1 MRPSS
6 KQTIARPFSSSL
18 AGAHEILPPP
28 PPPRGAKHGRV
39 LFSSPLLFSPSKSSK
54 VAANRV
60 RESTR
65 EERSMFR
72 IATESSSNRGRERER
87 ERGGVSFLVLK
98 TTSGGGGGRVG
109 DVFSSND
116 NFLFTSGKRE
126 EEEED
131 KKKNTLTTKRRATF
145 EREKMYRRA
154 KNLRR
159 EHV

>member
-18 AGAHEILPPP
+18 AGAHEILPP

-72 IATESSSNRGRERER
+72 IATESSSNRGRERESA
-87 ERGGVSFLVLK
+87 RGGVSFLVLK
-98 TTSGGGGGRVG
+98 TTSGGGGGGRVG
-109 DVFSSND
+109 DVFSCND
-116 NFLFTSGKRE
+116 NFLVKSGKR

>member
-1 MRPSS
+1 
-6 KQTIARPFSSSL
+6 
-18 AGAHEILPPP
+18 
-28 PPPRGAKHGRV
+28 
-39 LFSSPLLFSPSKSSK
+39 
-54 VAANRV
+54 
-60 RESTR
+60 
-65 EERSMFR
+65 MFR
-72 IATESSSNRGRERER
+72 IATESSSNRGRER

-109 DVFSSND
+109 DVCSFND
-116 NFLFTSGKRE
+116 NFLIKSGKRE

>member
-1 MRPSS
+1 
-6 KQTIARPFSSSL
+6 
-18 AGAHEILPPP
+18 
-28 PPPRGAKHGRV
+28 
-39 LFSSPLLFSPSKSSK
+39 
-54 VAANRV
+54 
-60 RESTR
+60 
-65 EERSMFR
+65 MFR
-72 IATESSSNRGRERER
+72 IATESSSNRGREREW
-87 ERGGVSFLVLK
+87 GGVSFLVLK

-109 DVFSSND
+109 DVFSCND
-116 NFLFTSGKRE
+116 NFLFTSGKREEE

>member
-1 MRPSS
+1 
-6 KQTIARPFSSSL
+6 
-18 AGAHEILPPP
+18 
-28 PPPRGAKHGRV
+28 
-39 LFSSPLLFSPSKSSK
+39 
-54 VAANRV
+54 
-60 RESTR
+60 
-65 EERSMFR
+65 MFR
-72 IATESSSNRGRERER
+72 IATESSSNRGRER

-109 DVFSSND
+109 DVFSCND
-116 NFLFTSGKRE
+116 NFLFTSGKREEE